1 MNVNIIIMTMNIEI
15 IRHSLSHIMAFA
27 VQELYPGTKFGI
39 GPAIEN
45 GFYYDFDFTNP
56 LTPADL
62 LKIEKKMREL
72 IKQNTTFKKTA
83 VSKKE
88 ARKLFKNQPYKLELI
103 EELPEKDVTSYE
115 SGKFL
120 DLCKGPHAKSTKEI
134 NPDSFKLTKIAGAYW
149 RGSEKN
155 KMLTRIYGIAF
166 ETKKELDDYF
176 LKEAEAEKRDHRLLG
191 QKMDLFHIDENIGPG
206 LILWHPKGAIL
217 KKIIMDYALDEY
229 FKNGYQLVDTPHI
242 AKLNLWR
249 ISGHTD
255 FYKENMMP
263 PMHLSEIGVD
273 ELRSSSP
280 FVNARVEEEKD
291 DYQIKPMNCP
301 FHIAIYKA
309 KIRSYKNLPIR
320 YTEMGTVYRYE
331 KSGTL
336 HGLIRVRGFTQDD
349 AHIICTPDQL
359 SLELLS
365 ILKLTKKILKDF
377 GFKEFKIYLSTR
389 PEKYVGTPKIW
400 EKAEN
405 SLKYALEKL
414 KLEYETDKGG
424 GAFYGPKIDIKIKD
438 AIGRE
443 WQCTTIQVDFNL
455 PERFDMTYINQKGE
469 KERPIMIHRA
479 LLGSLERFIG
489 VLLEHYTGALPLWLS
504 PVQIS
509 IIPISDKHL
518 KYAETIEKEL
528 KSFRVEIKKEN
539 ETVSKKIREGEIQ
552 KIPYL
557 LVVGDNEI
565 KNKSVRVRER
575 GKGDIGE
582 IKINKFI
589 ENLKLKAKSVRSS
602 SSRCDSIIK

>member
-1 MNVNIIIMTMNIEI
+1 MKTTSIETT
-15 IRHSLSHIMAFA
+15 RHSLSHIMAYA
-27 VQELYPGTKFGI
+27 VQELYPSTKFGI

-45 GFYYDFDFTNP
+45 GFYYDFGFSAALAP
-56 LTPADL
+56 EELP
-62 LKIEKKMREL
+62 KIEKKMRE
-72 IKQNTTFKKTA
+72 IIRQNIIYKKTA

-88 ARKLFKNQPYKLELI
+88 ARKLFKDQPYKLELI
-103 EELPEKDVTSYE
+103 EELPGKNVTIYE

-120 DLCKGPHAKSTKEI
+120 DLCKGPHIKSTLQLHSGQAKEI
-134 NPDSFKLTKIAGAYW
+134 INSFKLTKIAGAYW

-206 LILWHPKGAIL
+206 LVLWHPKGAIL

-229 FKNGYQLVDTPHI
+229 LKNGYQLVDTPHI

-255 FYKENMMP
+255 FYKENMLP
-263 PMHLSEIGVD
+263 PMRMGEIG
-273 ELRSSSP
+273 
-280 FVNARVEEEKD
+280 EEEKD

-301 FHIAIYKA
+301 FHIAIYKT
-309 KIRSYKNLPIR
+309 KIRSYKSLPIR

-349 AHIICTPDQL
+349 AHIFCTPDQL
-359 SLELLS
+359 SPELLS

-405 SLKYALEKL
+405 SLKYTLEKL

-455 PERFDMTYINQKGE
+455 PQRFNMDFINQKGK

-479 LLGSLERFIG
+479 LLGALERFIG
-489 VLLEHYTGALPLWLS
+489 VLLEYYGGNLPLWLS
-504 PVQIS
+504 PVQVWV
-509 IIPISDKHL
+509 IPIGDRHAD
-518 KYAETIEKEL
+518 YANRISKTLGGKNEGKLRVEL
-528 KSFRVEIKKEN
+528 KNEN

-565 KNKSVRVRER
+565 KADSVRVRER
-575 GKGDIGE
+575 GKGDIGMM
-582 IKINKFI
+582 KLNKFL
-589 ENLKLKAKSVRSS
+589 EKFNR
-602 SSRCDSIIK
+602 

>member
-1 MNVNIIIMTMNIEI
+1 MKTPSIET
-15 IRHSLSHIMAFA
+15 IRHSLSHIMAYA
-27 VQELYPGTKFGI
+27 VKELYPNTKFGI

-45 GFYYDFDFTNP
+45 GFYYDFGF
-56 LTPADL
+56 PAAL
-62 LKIEKKMREL
+62 APEGLPKIEKKMREI
-72 IKQNTTFKKTA
+72 IKQNIIFKKKSVT
-83 VSKKE
+83 KTE
-88 ARKLFKNQPYKLELI
+88 AKKLFKGQPYKLELVN
-103 EELPEKDVTSYE
+103 EKSKTKNTKLTVYE
-115 SGKFL
+115 SGGFL
-120 DLCKGPHAKSTKEI
+120 DLCAGPHIKSTREI
-134 NPDSFKLTKIAGAYW
+134 PIDGFKLTKIAGAYW

-229 FKNGYQLVDTPHI
+229 LKNGYQLVDTPHI

-249 ISGHTD
+249 VSGHTD
-255 FYKENMMP
+255 FYKENMLP
-263 PMHLSEIGVD
+263 PMHMGEIGK
-273 ELRSSSP
+273 
-280 FVNARVEEEKD
+280 EEKD

-301 FHIAIYKA
+301 FHIAIYKT

-336 HGLIRVRGFTQDD
+336 HGLVRVRQITQDD
-349 AHIICTPDQL
+349 AHIICTSEQL
-359 SLELLS
+359 SNELFS
-365 ILKLTKKILKDF
+365 ALKLTYKILKTF
-377 GFKEFKIYLSTR
+377 GFKESNIYLSTR

-414 KLEYETDKGG
+414 KLEYKTDRGG

-489 VLLEHYTGALPLWLS
+489 ILLEHYAGALPLWLS
-504 PVQIS
+504 PVQIN

-528 KSFRVEIKKEN
+528 SSFRVEIKKEN
-539 ETVSKKIREGEIQ
+539 ESVSKKIREGEIQ

-565 KNKSVRVRER
+565 KADSVRVRER
-575 GKGDIGE
+575 GKGDIGMM
-582 IKINKFI
+582 KLNKFL
-589 ENLKLKAKSVRSS
+589 EKFNQ
-602 SSRCDSIIK
+602 